1 MTPPS
6 VAKLSSVTKLLRD
19 LVALPSV
26 NPAFWPDDPERTGEE
41 RVATYLAD
49 LARKQGLEVSRQAV
63 LPGRKNLLV
72 RLKPSGKVG
81 RRIILSPHLDVVP
94 AEDKQFTP
102 LVKNGRLHGRGS
114 CDTKG
119 SVAAFFHALLELSKD
134 KNRPNETEILF
145 VGLVDEE
152 HCQSGSRVFGERGPK
167 GDLAIAGE
175 PTQLQVVTAH
185 KGNLWLCLETR
196 GKAAHGATPHLG
208 KSAIHAM
215 ARITDLLLTEYVEQ
229 LKRRDHPLLGHP
241 SINVGII
248 KGGSQT
254 NVVPERCSIEVDRR
268 TIPGETEASVL
279 AEIHRL
285 LKKHR
290 LPSTT
295 IVESRGVPCLSLETD
310 PNLPAVQQFLKA
322 AKRRKSHGVDYFT
335 DASPI
340 AMGGTPAIVFGPG
353 DIAQAHSADEWVDLK
368 QLDQAADVTLRFLR
382 EQP

>member
-1 MTPPS
+1 
-6 VAKLSSVTKLLRD
+6 
-19 LVALPSV
+19 
-26 NPAFWPDDPERTGEE
+26 
-41 RVATYLAD
+41 
-49 LARKQGLEVSRQAV
+49 
-63 LPGRKNLLV
+63 
-72 RLKPSGKVG
+72 
-81 RRIILSPHLDVVP
+81 VVP
-94 AEDKQFTP
+94 AEDKQFKP
-102 LVKNGRLHGRGS
+102 QVKNGRLHGRGA

-134 KNRPNETEILF
+134 KNRPAETEILF

-152 HCQSGSRVFGERGPK
+152 HCQSGSRVLGERGPK

-185 KGNLWLCLETR
+185 KGNLWLCLETH

-208 KSAIHAM
+208 ESAIHAM
-215 ARITDLLLTEYVEQ
+215 AQVTDLLLTEYVEKLRQ
-229 LKRRDHPLLGHP
+229 REHPLLGHP
-241 SINVGII
+241 TINVGLI
-248 KGGSQT
+248 KGGTQT
-254 NVVPERCSIEVDRR
+254 NVVPERCSIEIDRR

-295 IVESRGVPCLSLETD
+295 IVESRGVPCLSLETNPD
-310 PNLPAVQQFLKA
+310 IPEVKQFLKA
-322 AKRRKSHGVDYFT
+322 ARRRKSRGVDYFT

-353 DIAQAHSADEWVDLK
+353 DIAQAHSADEWVELK
-368 QLDQAADVTLRFLR
+368 QLDQATDIVLRFLR

>member
-1 MTPPS
+1 
-6 VAKLSSVTKLLRD
+6 VAKLSPVAKLLRE

-26 NPAFWPDDPERTGEE
+26 NPAFLPNDSKRTGEE
-41 RVATYLAD
+41 RVANHLID
-49 LARKQGLEVSRQAV
+49 LASKHGLEVSRQSV
-63 LPGRKNLLV
+63 LPGRKNLFV
-72 RLKPSGKVG
+72 RLKPLGKVK

-94 AEDKQFTP
+94 AEDKQFKP
-102 LVKNGRLHGRGS
+102 RLKNGCLHGRGA

-119 SVAAFFHALLELSKD
+119 SVAAFFHALLELSKQG
-134 KNRPNETEILF
+134 KRPQQTEILF

-152 HCQSGSRVFGERGPK
+152 HRQSGSRILGERGPK
-167 GDLAIAGE
+167 ADLAIAGE

-185 KGNLWLCLETR
+185 KGNLWLCLETL

-215 ARITDLLLTEYVEQ
+215 TRVTNVLLTEYVDQ
-229 LKRRDHPLLGHP
+229 LKERKHPLLGHP

-248 KGGSQT
+248 RGGSQT

-279 AEIHRL
+279 AEIQIL

-295 IVESRGVPCLSLETD
+295 IVESRGVPCPSLATD
-310 PNLPAVQQFLKA
+310 PNLPVVRQFLKA

-353 DIAQAHSADEWVDLK
+353 NIAQAHSADEWIDLK
-368 QLDQAADVTLRFLR
+368 QLDQATAIVLRFLE

>member
-1 MTPPS
+1 M
-6 VAKLSSVTKLLRD
+6 AKLSPVAKLLRD
-19 LVALPSV
+19 LIALPSV
-26 NPAFWPDDPERTGEE
+26 NPAFLPDDPNHTGEE
-41 RVATYLAD
+41 RVALYLAD
-49 LARKQGLEVSRQAV
+49 LARKQGLEVSRQPV
-63 LPGRKNLLV
+63 LPGRRNLLI
-72 RLKPSGKVG
+72 RLKPSGKAK

-102 LVKNGRLHGRGS
+102 KVRNGRLHGRGA

-134 KNRPNETEILF
+134 KTRPAETEILF

-152 HCQSGSRVFGERGPK
+152 HCQSGSRVLGERGPK

-215 ARITDLLLTEYVEQ
+215 AQVTDLLLTEYVEK
-229 LKRRDHPLLGHP
+229 LKKRTHPLLGSP
-241 SINVGII
+241 TANVGII

-254 NVVPERCSIEVDRR
+254 NVVPERCSIEIDRR
-268 TIPGETEASVL
+268 TISGETEVSVL

-295 IVESRGVPCLSLETD
+295 IVESRGVPCPSLETD
-310 PNLPAVQQFLKA
+310 PDLPAVQQFLRA

-368 QLDQAADVTLRFLR
+368 QLDRAAAIILRFLR

>member
-1 MTPPS
+1 M
-6 VAKLSSVTKLLRD
+6 AKLAPVAKLLRD

-26 NPAFWPDDPERTGEE
+26 NPAFWTDDPKRTGEE
-41 RVATYLAD
+41 RVALHLAD
-49 LARKQGLEVSRQAV
+49 LARKQGLEVSWQPV

-72 RLKPSGKVG
+72 RLKPTGKVK
-81 RRIILSPHLDVVP
+81 RRIILCPHLDVVP
-94 AEDKQFTP
+94 AEDEQFKPT
-102 LVKNGRLHGRGS
+102 VKNGRLHGRGA

-119 SVAAFFHALLELSKD
+119 SVSAFFHALLELSKEG
-134 KNRPNETEILF
+134 NRPAETEILF

-152 HCQSGSRVFGERGPK
+152 HCQSGSRVLGKKGPK

-185 KGNLWLCLETR
+185 KGNLWLCIENR

-215 ARITDLLLTEYVEQ
+215 ARVTNLLLTEYVKKLRQRE
-229 LKRRDHPLLGHP
+229 HSLLGHP
-241 SINVGII
+241 TINVGVI

-279 AEIHRL
+279 SEIHLL

-295 IVESRGVPCLSLETD
+295 IVESRGVPCPPLETN
-310 PNLPAVQQFLKA
+310 PKLPVIKQFLKA
-322 AKRRKSHGVDYFT
+322 AKRRKSRGVDYFT

-340 AMGGTPAIVFGPG
+340 AIGGTPAIVFGPG

-368 QLDQAADVTLRFLR
+368 QLDQAAAIVLRFLR
-382 EQP
+382 EQA

>member
-1 MTPPS
+1 
-6 VAKLSSVTKLLRD
+6 LH
-19 LVALPSV
+19 
-26 NPAFWPDDPERTGEE
+26 
-41 RVATYLAD
+41 LAD
-49 LARKQGLEVSRQAV
+49 LARKQGLEVSRQPV
-63 LPGRKNLLV
+63 LPGRKNLFV
-72 RLKPSGKVG
+72 RLKPTGKTK

-94 AEDKQFTP
+94 AEDKQFKP
-102 LVKNGRLHGRGS
+102 QVKNGRLHGRGA

-119 SVAAFFHALLELSKD
+119 SVAAFFHALLELSKNKD
-134 KNRPNETEILF
+134 RPTETEILF

-152 HCQSGSRVFGERGPK
+152 HCQSGSRVLGERGPR

-185 KGNLWLCLETR
+185 KGNLWLCLETL

-215 ARITDLLLTEYVEQ
+215 ARITDLLLTEYVEK
-229 LKRRDHPLLGHP
+229 LKQREHPLLGHP
-241 SINVGII
+241 TINVGII

-254 NVVPERCSIEVDRR
+254 NVVPERCSIEIDRR
-268 TIPGETEASVL
+268 TIPGESEDSAL
-279 AEIHRL
+279 EEIHSL
-285 LKKHR
+285 LRKHR
-290 LPSTT
+290 LPRTT
-295 IVESRGVPCLSLETD
+295 IVESRGVLCPPLETD
-310 PNLPAVQQFLKA
+310 PDLPVVQQFLRA

-353 DIAQAHSADEWVDLK
+353 NIAQAHSADEWLDLG
-368 QLDQAADVTLRFLR
+368 QLDQAATIMLRFLR

>member
-1 MTPPS
+1 M
-6 VAKLSSVTKLLRD
+6 AKLSSVSRLLQD
-19 LVALPSV
+19 LIALPSI
-26 NPAFWPDDPERTGEE
+26 NPAFLPDDPDRTGEE
-41 RVATYLAD
+41 RVALYLAD
-49 LARKQGLEVSRQAV
+49 LARKQGLEVSRQPV
-63 LPGRKNLLV
+63 LPGRQNLFV
-72 RLKPSGKVG
+72 RLKPAGKAK

-94 AEDKQFTP
+94 AEDKQFKP
-102 LVKNGRLHGRGS
+102 RVKNGRIHGRGA

-119 SVAAFFHALLELSKD
+119 SVAAFFHALLELSKEG
-134 KNRPNETEILF
+134 NRPAETEILF

-152 HCQSGSRVFGERGPK
+152 HRQTGSRILGERGPK

-215 ARITDLLLTEYVEQ
+215 SRVTNLLLTEYVDQ
-229 LKRRDHPLLGHP
+229 LKERKHPLLGHP
-241 SINVGII
+241 SINVGLIQ
-248 KGGSQT
+248 GGSQT

-295 IVESRGVPCLSLETD
+295 IVESRGVPCPSLATD
-310 PNLPAVQQFLKA
+310 PNLPVVQQFLKA

-353 DIAQAHSADEWVDLK
+353 NIAQAHSADEWVDLK
-368 QLDQAADVTLRFLR
+368 QLDRAAAIALHFLR
-382 EQP
+382 QQP

>member
-1 MTPPS
+1 
-6 VAKLSSVTKLLRD
+6 VAKLAPVAKLLRD

-26 NPAFWPDDPERTGEE
+26 NPAFLPNDTERTGEE
-41 RVATYLAD
+41 RVASHLID
-49 LARKQGLEVSRQAV
+49 LARKHALEVSRQSV
-63 LPGRKNLLV
+63 LPGRKNLLI
-72 RLKPSGKVG
+72 RLKPVGKVK

-94 AEDKQFTP
+94 AEDSQFKP
-102 LVKNGRLHGRGS
+102 RVKNGYLHGRGA

-119 SVAAFFHALLELSKD
+119 SVAAFFHALLELSKQG
-134 KNRPNETEILF
+134 KRPQQTEILF

-152 HCQSGSRVFGERGPK
+152 HRQSGSRILGERGPK

-185 KGNLWLCLETR
+185 KGNLWLCLETL

-215 ARITDLLLTEYVEQ
+215 TRVTDLLLTEYVDQ
-229 LKRRDHPLLGHP
+229 LKERKHPLLGHP
-241 SINVGII
+241 SINVGLIR
-248 KGGSQT
+248 GGSQT

-295 IVESRGVPCLSLETD
+295 IVESRGVPCPSLETD
-310 PNLPAVQQFLKA
+310 PDLPVVQQFLTA
-322 AKRRKSHGVDYFT
+322 AKRRKSQGVDYFT

-353 DIAQAHSADEWVDLK
+353 NIAQAHSADEWIELK
-368 QLDQAADVTLRFLR
+368 QLDQATAILLRFLR